1 VYSDVSANETWR
13 INQNGF
19 PEKVYPQAG
28 GLPSPDGTKLL
39 LEREDDLWVADLSTG
54 TETNLTGG
62 NQRLEADGQWWPA
75 NLDKIIFSSI
85 DLEQGWEMSAGQP
98 TVMSLDGSNYQ
109 TLADTSGFW
118 GPAPSPNGDTIA
130 FDSGDAAWLY
140 HLDSGIRKQFDTA
153 AMGMETPVD
162 LKIGSPSWSPNGN
175 QIAWWVG
182 ASFGG
187 GPFQM
192 GLVVFDL
199 QEKSARF
206 LHQYL
211 PVGGSGGWLPPAQW
225 SPDGQWLA
233 FTTRDERRT
242 PVLWVARG
250 DGGAAHD
257 LGEGALPLWSPD
269 SQQVIYVT
277 YDDTGNFAGMSVV
290 NRQAWQPMALDLPPA
305 SQPIAWLE
313 H

>member
-1 VYSDVSANETWR
+1 
-13 INQNGF
+13 
-19 PEKVYPQAG
+19 
-28 GLPSPDGTKLL
+28 
-39 LEREDDLWVADLSTG
+39 
-54 TETNLTGG
+54 
-62 NQRLEADGQWWPA
+62 
-75 NLDKIIFSSI
+75 
-85 DLEQGWEMSAGQP
+85 MSAGQP

-140 HLDSGIRKQFDTA
+140 HLDSGIREQFDTA

-162 LKIGSPSWSPNGN
+162 LKIGSPSWSPDSN

-192 GLVVFDL
+192 GLVIFDL

-206 LHQYL
+206 LHQYQ

-290 NRQAWQPMALDLPPA
+290 NRQAWQPMALNLPPA